1 MLRRALFLT
10 ATTASNALHS
20 LWSFAGVIF
29 SAFLLAWGAEAA
41 QYYISQGLALAVL
54 AWLQTLPEFAVEA
67 VIAWQQDVHLM
78 TANFTGSLRL
88 FVGFGFPLIYFTH
101 WAFNRPR
108 RGEGFAPIIELGRN
122 DAVSLLFLLPPL
134 PYFLWVW
141 YKQSLT
147 LLDTGVLF
155 LMYAA
160 YLWTVNRLPPESH
173 EEELADLP
181 VVSRA
186 VVRLPRGPRIAAIVG
201 LFLAGGAGIY
211 FCAHP
216 FLDSL
221 KAIAVS
227 AGIST
232 FVFVQWVAPFV
243 SEFPEKVS
251 AFAWAR
257 RVNKAPMA
265 LMNMVSSNI
274 NQWTVLAAMIP
285 LIYGW
290 SHQKAFGTWAT
301 FTFDGEQ
308 ETEIAL
314 TIAQS
319 LLAAFLLMELRFGWK
334 DAAALFVLWLVQFV
348 VPGLR
353 EEITIVYLAWC
364 AMLLVLFVMKKLPCP
379 VPSLFMEILRE
390 NRARRRKRA

>member
-1 MLRRALFLT
+1 LLRRALLLT
-10 ATTASNALHS
+10 ATTASSALHS

-54 AWLQTLPEFAVEA
+54 AWMQTLPEFAVEA

-108 RGEGFAPIIELGRN
+108 RGEGFAPVIELGRN
-122 DAVSLLFLLPPL
+122 DAVSVLFLLPPL
-134 PYFLWVW
+134 PYFVWVW

-155 LMYAA
+155 LMYAV

-173 EEELADLP
+173 EEDLADLP
-181 VVSRA
+181 AVSRA

-243 SEFPEKVS
+243 SEFPEKVT
-251 AFAWAR
+251 AFYWAKTR
-257 RVNKAPMA
+257 RKAPMG
-265 LMNMVSSNI
+265 LLNMVSSSI
-274 NQWTVLAAMIP
+274 NQWTLLIGMLPVIYSWSRGEISTIPFDDHQRAEILLTAAQSFLSFVLLANLRFHWYEA
-285 LIYGW
+285 
-290 SHQKAFGTWAT
+290 
-301 FTFDGEQ
+301 
-308 ETEIAL
+308 IAL
-314 TIAQS
+314 
-319 LLAAFLLMELRFGWK
+319 F
-334 DAAALFVLWLVQFV
+334 ALWFVQFV
-348 VPGLR
+348 FADLR
-353 EEITIVYLAWC
+353 EEILLAYGAWIVVEAG
-364 AMLLVLFVMKKLPCP
+364 MVLTGKKSLPIFREAAI
-379 VPSLFMEILRE
+379 VWRQHLRPGAP
-390 NRARRRKRA
+390 RPA